1 MRSLLVTFL
10 ACLAGLYCTLAHAQV
25 YLYDGLGRLQAANY
39 PDGSSIRYE
48 YDANSNVTR
57 IRYQPAVVALPPD
70 GVIDEPTG
78 NVSIETGQSV
88 TFEGSGTDPD
98 GALPLAYAWDFD
110 GGAPNSTDEDPGQ
123 VTFGSAGTFVVR
135 LVVTDATGL
144 ADPTPDSV
152 VVTVTD
158 PPTGGGGGSS
168 SGGSGGGGSLMWLPL
183 ILGLFLLARARR
195 ASALALLVVAGAA
208 NAQTWVPMTSG
219 TTEDLNDV
227 WMHSPT
233 LAYVVG
239 DTGTVLQYDGTSWQ
253 PLDLGTTNNL
263 LAVWGTGPND
273 VFIAGIGIVLR
284 YDGVQWAVSTTD
296 VGTVNDIWTA
306 GPAAPV
312 YAVGVRGAWRL
323 LDGAWER
330 MLVDPPNGSS
340 TREPDVNITA
350 VRGFNGT
357 IIATAND
364 DFGLASALL
373 IYNEPVGGEVDT
385 NRFDTI
391 SSWHGNDV
399 VMFDDSNVVTAGEQ
413 SRRIVNA
420 DPTDFRNWETLGFG
434 LTALWGTA
442 HDNLWSINRI
452 GTSSEIRYRFEVGDT
467 DPANLPDSER
477 QLLVSFR
484 QLLAIHGSDASN
496 VMAVGAQGIIYAHLE
511 PTGRETAAQIP
522 FSGYTESNVNTYTGE
537 VVYETTDIALDTR
550 MPMEFRRYYAGFL
563 SEQGTV
569 GGGLSDNWTHNYEWR
584 VDELSEGSTDYVRVT
599 DYRGREYLFEV
610 VGDSY
615 VYVSTDWANAGL
627 RQFNNNY
634 VFFDRDSGLQYGF
647 VGTDLGSI
655 EDRNGNRH
663 RLLYSTGRLVGV
675 TDDASGLISFE
686 YGANSRI
693 ERIVVEK
700 SIRLEAAFGY
710 ENGVM
715 TTATSP
721 SGVVTR
727 YSYEEG
733 RYLTAIEVGSG
744 SGDAYVEK
752 TWEYDN
758 EDRVAA
764 TVLTGGGR
772 FEYGYG
778 GDTTTITQP
787 DGSTRTHSFDLLGSL
802 ESSTSALGAVTQYE
816 YDDLQRLTAIVDPL
830 GRTTRLDYD
839 ATSGLVSS
847 VIEPGGFETVYTYTP
862 ESIDDGADFYD
873 LDTVTRPNGALLVY
887 GFDDRGNNDFIIDE
901 LTNIWTFDY
910 DTAGDLIRTENPAGG
925 ITTYE
930 YFFDGQVRSITE
942 PNGNQRLFSYDD
954 FLRLE
959 IETYGRSSNYEY
971 STRFVPDRI
980 RDRSGTVLDYTF
992 NAAGLVSRIDRS
1004 DGYSEEYRYDN
1015 AGRLASIRRPGFLA
1029 NWSFRYDDFGRV
1041 SEVNRYLRESRY
1053 SYDSDGRLIEYRDF
1067 DDQSWR
1073 MAYTADGQLERL
1085 IRPNG
1090 IEIDF
1095 EHADL
1100 RGYLSAV
1107 QNGLERFGI
1116 SYDALGDVESMTN
1129 ARERASA
1136 WERNARGDVTR
1147 ITDSASGG
1155 ERLFASDIFGNI
1167 TSYTDPL
1174 GGLREFDFGD
1184 DGLLDSSTDAAENT
1198 AVYERDNEGRLS
1210 RITYADGTIVEYN
1223 YDTSGLIGEMTGSD
1237 GSLVE
1242 FASTSEGR
1250 IIGGTDLDID
1260 YTDTGDVSNSN
1271 GIEIQYNDEDR
1282 VSRVVFA
1289 PGRYV
1294 DYEYNG
1300 RGNVVRVTDWNGAD
1314 TTVTRTDTGK
1324 IDVLTFPNGIVTDY
1338 NYDRADR
1345 ILEIDMGTIGEIL
1358 VSRDVFGRVES
1369 INKESLSIAVEMP
1382 DEDRNFAYNLASQ
1395 IDAGVYDARGNLVLR
1410 DGDRPSFD
1418 AFGRMDAIEE
1428 GPEQTVISYDALGGI
1443 TRLAQSSDEGVYV
1456 QNYAFGKP
1464 RISVERDAVGNDIW
1478 YYVHTV
1484 GGRLLY
1490 RISPDGARQF
1500 YHFDQDG
1507 NTILLT
1513 GDSGAVLQSYVY
1525 APHGER
1531 IAQNGNIDNPKTT
1544 AAESGA
1550 FSLGTYLKLGD
1561 AYIDTKSA
1569 HLVGG
1574 NITADV
1580 TSELPPAGNR
1590 PLGRSLPPGEPLD
1603 EALERGFRYDTDVVI
1618 DGRPVIN
1625 SWKTTE
1631 TSSDWLNSWYQF
1643 PDSSF
1648 GFDSS
1653 FRALPFDQ
1661 DSLQLGGKPFLQ
1673 RFAESF
1679 IEAAVREMGAD
1690 AVTKTAYRLSGIRE
1704 NRPSTDTTPPTLDE
1718 LGGSPVGTA
1727 LFTAILYVFTNDLDE
1742 DNKRN
1747 RLTDIKPPGW
1757 RPAEEQKPAVDSILN
1772 EVGVTLVP
1780 N

>member
-1 MRSLLVTFL
+1 MRSLLATCL
-10 ACLAGLYCTLAHAQV
+10 ACLAGLYGTLAHAQV

-39 PDGSSIRYE
+39 LDGSSIRYE
-48 YDANSNVTR
+48 YDTNGNVTR
-57 IRYQPAVVALPPD
+57 IRYQPAVTALPPD
-70 GVIDEPTG
+70 GVIDEPAE
-78 NVSIETGQSV
+78 NVSIESGQSV

-98 GALPLAYAWDFD
+98 GAVPLAYAWDFD
-110 GGAPNSTDEDPGQ
+110 GGAPNSSDEDPGE
-123 VTFGSAGTFVVR
+123 VTFDSAGTFVVR
-135 LVVTDATGL
+135 LVVTDTTGL
-144 ADPTPDSV
+144 SDPTPDSV

-158 PPTGGGGGSS
+158 PPAGGGGS
-168 SGGSGGGGSLMWLPL
+168 GGGSSGGGGSLVWLPL
-183 ILGLFLLARARR
+183 ILGLFVLARARR
-195 ASALALLVVAGAA
+195 AFVPALLVAAGAA
-208 NAQTWVPMTSG
+208 NAQSWVPMTSG

-233 LAYVVG
+233 LAYAVG
-239 DTGTVLQYDGTSWQ
+239 DAGTVLQYDGTSWQ
-253 PLDLGTTNNL
+253 PLDLGTTSNL

-273 VFIAGIGIVLR
+273 VFVAGIGIVLR

-323 LDGAWER
+323 TNGAWER

-340 TREPDVNITA
+340 TREPEVNITA

-373 IYNEPVGGEVDT
+373 VYEEPEGSNPDT

-399 VMFDDSNVVTAGEQ
+399 VTFDDRNVVTAGEQ

-420 DPTDFRNWETLGFG
+420 DPADFRNWETLGFG

-484 QLLAIHGSDASN
+484 QLLAIHGSDAGN

-511 PTGRETAAQIP
+511 PAGRETAAQIP
-522 FSGYTESNVNTYTGE
+522 YSGYTESNVNTYTGE
-537 VVYETTDIALDTR
+537 VVYETTDFRLDTR

-563 SEQGTV
+563 REQGTV

-584 VDELSEGSTDYVRVT
+584 VDELSEGATDYVQVT

-615 VYVSTDWANAGL
+615 VYASTDWANVGL
-627 RQFNNNY
+627 RRFNNQY
-634 VFFDRDSGLQYGF
+634 VLFDRDTGLQYTF
-647 VGTDLGSI
+647 NGTDLGSI

-663 RLLYSTGRLVGV
+663 RLLYSSGLLVGV

-693 ERIVVEK
+693 ERVFVEK
-700 SIRLEAAFGY
+700 STRLETVFGY
-710 ENGVM
+710 ESGVM

-727 YSYEEG
+727 YSYEDG
-733 RYLTAIEVGSG
+733 RYLTSIEIGSG
-744 SGDAYVEK
+744 SDDAYVEK

-764 TVLTGGGR
+764 SVLTGGGR
-772 FEYGYG
+772 FEYNYG

-802 ESSTSALGAVTQYE
+802 EASTSALGAVTQYE

-830 GRTTRLDYD
+830 GRTTRLAYD
-839 ATSGLVSS
+839 ATSGLLSS
-847 VIEPGGFETVYTYTP
+847 VIEPGGFETTYTYAP

-887 GFDDRGNNDFIIDE
+887 GFDDRGNNDFVIDE

-910 DTAGDLIRTENPAGG
+910 DTAGDLVRTENPAGG
-925 ITTYE
+925 VTTYD

-942 PNGNQRLFSYDD
+942 PNGNQRLFSYDE

-1004 DGYSEEYRYDN
+1004 DGYYEEYRYDD
-1015 AGRLASIRRPGFLA
+1015 AGRLGSIRRPGLFA
-1029 NWSFRYDDFGRV
+1029 IWSFRYDDFGRV

-1053 SYDSDGRLIEYRDF
+1053 NYDSDGRLIEYRDF
-1067 DDQSWR
+1067 DDQSWL
-1073 MAYTADGQLERL
+1073 MGYTADGELERL
-1085 IRPNG
+1085 TRPSG

-1116 SYDALGDVESMTN
+1116 SYDALGDVESMTS

-1136 WERNARGDVTR
+1136 WERNLRGDVTR

-1155 ERLFASDIFGNI
+1155 ERLFASDVFGNI

-1174 GGLREFDFGD
+1174 GGVREFDFGD
-1184 DGLLDSSTDAAENT
+1184 DGLLESSTDAVENT
-1198 AVYERDNEGRLS
+1198 SVYERDNEGRVS
-1210 RITYADGTIVEYN
+1210 RITYADGTIVEFN
-1223 YDTSGLIGEMTGSD
+1223 YDTSGLISEMVGNEGS
-1237 GSLVE
+1237 SVE
-1242 FASTSEGR
+1242 IESTNEGR
-1250 IIGGTDLDID
+1250 IIGGTDLEID
-1260 YTDTGDVSNSN
+1260 YTDTGGVSNSN

-1282 VSRVVFA
+1282 ISRVVFA

-1300 RGNVVRVTDWNGAD
+1300 RGKVVRVMDWNGAE
-1314 TTVTRTDTGK
+1314 TTITRTDTGK
-1324 IDVLTFPNGIVTDY
+1324 VDVLTFPNGIVTDY
-1338 NYDRADR
+1338 DYDRADR

-1358 VSRDVFGRVES
+1358 VSRDVFGRIES
-1369 INKESLSIAVEMP
+1369 IDKESLNIAVEMP

-1395 IDAGVYDARGNLVLR
+1395 IEAGVYDARGNLILR

-1443 TRLAQSSDEGVYV
+1443 TRVAQSSEEGVYV
-1456 QNYAFGKP
+1456 QNYAYRKP
-1464 RISVERDAVGNDIW
+1464 RISVERDSAGNDIW

-1484 GGRLLY
+1484 SGRLLY
-1490 RISPDGARQF
+1490 RINPDGARQF

-1513 GDSGAVLQSYVY
+1513 GDSGAVRQSYVY
-1525 APHGER
+1525 APHGEC

-1544 AAESGA
+1544 AAENGG
-1550 FSLGTYLKLGD
+1550 FSLGDYLKLGE
-1561 AYIDTKSA
+1561 AVIDMESA
-1569 HLVGG
+1569 HLVSGS
-1574 NITADV
+1574 IVPDA
-1580 TSELPPAGNR
+1580 TSETPPADSK
-1590 PLGRSLPPGEPLD
+1590 PLGRSLPPGEPL
-1603 EALERGFRYDTDVVI
+1603 EQSLERGYRYDTDVVI

-1625 SWKTTE
+1625 SWKLAE
-1631 TSSDWLNSWYQF
+1631 TSSDWSSNWYQL
-1643 PDSSF
+1643 PESGPELESSPGAPLF
-1648 GFDSS
+1648 G
-1653 FRALPFDQ
+1653 Q
-1661 DSLQLGGKPFLQ
+1661 DPLQLGGKPFMQ

-1679 IEAAVREMGAD
+1679 IEAAIRELAAD
-1690 AVTKTAYRLSGIRE
+1690 AVTTTAYRLSGIRAA
-1704 NRPSTDTTPPTLDE
+1704 RPTDDATQPLPGEQKVNL
-1718 LGGSPVGTA
+1718 GTA
-1727 LFTAILYVFTNDLDE
+1727 ALFVAILYVFTDDFDE

-1747 RLTDIKPPGW
+1747 GITDIKPPGW
-1757 RPAEEQKPAVDSILN
+1757 KPAEEQTPAVDSILK